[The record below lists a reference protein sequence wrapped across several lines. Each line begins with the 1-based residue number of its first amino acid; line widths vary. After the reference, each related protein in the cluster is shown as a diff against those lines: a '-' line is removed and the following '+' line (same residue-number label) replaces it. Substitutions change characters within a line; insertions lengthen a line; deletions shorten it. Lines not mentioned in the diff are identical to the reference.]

1 MPIGFRREMSGV
13 RNAQLQIAK
22 ERAKL
27 QEAELELSH
36 QLAFA
41 IRDMEAAEVLS
52 QTNFNRRIAAQR
64 QVEAVAAAYETGTIT
79 FDVLLSSQQ
88 RLAQAESDY
97 YRSVIN
103 YNKAIMQVHYRK
115 GSLLEY
121 NGVYLAEGPWPGK
134 AYFDARRR
142 ARSRGASTYM
152 DYGFT
157 QPKVVSRGPY
167 EQHADGS
174 TGFSGE
180 AAQNEQDSKPGNTP
194 RPELVPT
201 PEPQPVDPGYQPAQP
216 TPAMPEEPKLLP
228 EAGTGAAA
236 GKTQVKKS
244 TTIKVTPDAA
254 IAASGWKSATK
265 PAVQQ
270 AGYQEVFVEPA
281 GNSAQNSD
289 SNSSRIKWPE
299 TASPSAYESSTYP
312 PTAES
317 NQSASG
323 WKRISH

>member
-1 MPIGFRREMSGV
+1 MTDGNLQSWELGFQFSMPIGFRREMSGV
-13 RNAQLQIAK
+13 RNAQLQLAK

-142 ARSRGASTYM
+142 ARARDASTYM

-157 QPKVVSRGPY
+157 QPKVISRGPY
-167 EQHADGS
+167 EQQADGS
-174 TGFSGE
+174 TGISGN
-180 AAQNEQDSKPGNTP
+180 NEQDIRFQAERFVAP
-194 RPELVPT
+194 
-201 PEPQPVDPGYQPAQP
+201 
-216 TPAMPEEPKLLP
+216 
-228 EAGTGAAA
+228 GTGAHARAA
-236 GKTQVKKS
+236 TGRPRF
-244 TTIKVTPDAA
+244 TTDPGHARKNP
-254 IAASGWKSATK
+254 SL
-265 PAVQQ
+265 
-270 AGYQEVFVEPA
+270 
-281 GNSAQNSD
+281 
-289 SNSSRIKWPE
+289 
-299 TASPSAYESSTYP
+299 SPRLGRRA
-312 PTAES
+312 
-317 NQSASG
+317 
-323 WKRISH
+323 RRR